1 MAEYDKSR
9 AHVIAA
15 LDLDTMYEA
24 LEVAR
29 SLQGVVK
36 RFKIGSKLFTR
47 CGPKILD
54 ELGEIGAKVFLDLKY
69 HDIPSVV
76 GAACQEAARHE
87 AVFLMT
93 VHALGGA
100 TMVARAVEGATAGS
114 VDRQAP
120 QIVAVTALTSHSQD
134 DVATLGIN
142 ANLDIGAWAAKLG
155 DVAIGAGAAGLV
167 CSAKEVGDLRARFP
181 DAVLV
186 TPGIRPEGYGKQD
199 DQTRV
204 VTPADALAAGSS
216 YLVIGRPIYQ
226 AEDPRQAAEEIARSL
241 F

>member
-1 MAEYDKSR
+1 MITMRRRTFLSR
-9 AHVIAA
+9 
-15 LDLDTMYEA
+15 
-24 LEVAR
+24 
-29 SLQGVVK
+29 
-36 RFKIGSKLFTR
+36 
-47 CGPKILD
+47 C
-54 ELGEIGAKVFLDLKY
+54 
-69 HDIPSVV
+69 
-76 GAACQEAARHE
+76 
-87 AVFLMT
+87 
-93 VHALGGA
+93 
-100 TMVARAVEGATAGS
+100 
-114 VDRQAP
+114 
-120 QIVAVTALTSHSQD
+120 
-134 DVATLGIN
+134 
-142 ANLDIGAWAAKLG
+142 ANLGLVLPLSPSLLWMGCATSNNHAGDLRPRFDG
-155 DVAIGAGAAGLV
+155 DVIIVGAGAAGLV